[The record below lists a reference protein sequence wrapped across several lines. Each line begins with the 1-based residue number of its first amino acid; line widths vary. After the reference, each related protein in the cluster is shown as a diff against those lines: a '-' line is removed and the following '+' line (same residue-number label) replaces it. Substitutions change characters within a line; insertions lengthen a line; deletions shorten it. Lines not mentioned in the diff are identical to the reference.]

1 MTFGGL
7 SVAGAH
13 GECHLSLHAGG
24 RAGESRQIG
33 SPELLV
39 LADGARGALS
49 CEAPLAVSETLLSEP
64 KAVSLV

>member
-39 LADGARGALS
+39 LADGARGAS
-49 CEAPLAVSETLLSEP
+49 SEAPLAASETLLSEP